1 MTYYPHWEDFI
12 ASIQFEKMYTPPARI
27 LFAGGDANFNEF
39 VVQYVE
45 HILHI
50 VALIKDTNS

>member
-1 MTYYPHWEDFI
+1 
-12 ASIQFEKMYTPPARI
+12 MYTPPARI